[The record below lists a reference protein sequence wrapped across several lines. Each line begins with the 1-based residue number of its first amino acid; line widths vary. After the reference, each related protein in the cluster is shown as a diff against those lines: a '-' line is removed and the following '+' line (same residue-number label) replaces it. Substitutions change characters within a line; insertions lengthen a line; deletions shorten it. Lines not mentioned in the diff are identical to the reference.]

1 MKLRALRLHNVKRFA
16 GRGVAIEKIGDGVNV
31 LTAANEFG
39 KSTTF
44 DALHA
49 LFFQPHS
56 GTPNS
61 VKLLRPYAGGNPLV
75 EADIET
81 ADGNFRLTKQFYGG
95 RYARVTELGNN
106 RLIAQADEAESF
118 IADLTKGGAGGPA
131 GLLWVRQG
139 LTGIEK
145 RSASEEEGDRR
156 VRETLLSSV
165 QGEVEALTGG
175 RRMAEILAACEE
187 ALARLVTATLRPK
200 TGGPYAQALEERD
213 RLDALEKQLA
223 ADVTTLRD
231 ALDRRRSATR
241 RLAELEEPQEV
252 AARDQALRAAEE
264 AWQAARS
271 HGETLRAAEA
281 DLALA
286 AEQHRAA
293 TTTLEQFET
302 ALDRAALIERQA
314 LDATKTLDDAKARQ
328 AAAASQSD
336 KLQAEAMVAEAAE
349 RQARADKSRLDT
361 AQAARDAAERFE
373 AAGEKLAQAEAIRS
387 RIEAG
392 EAQLATLLVPAKTLA
407 QLEEHDLELA
417 RLRALQSAALPSL
430 RMTYANPADNSV
442 SLAGQPLA
450 HDSDHSFSGT
460 VNLDIAHVGRL
471 TIRSHHVDDAA
482 RAIAALQDKVAALL
496 TSIGADSLPAA
507 RQRQN
512 LAREKANAL
521 ALDRQLL
528 AQLAPEGIET
538 LRATVTRLDALRGD
552 AIEIK
557 FDPAAIAET
566 LRAAEER
573 LDASRNAARAARP
586 MLDSAQQ
593 DYLAAHSAL
602 ARMQAELHA
611 LEAILGAVEQRP
623 ARHQQAADMVRT
635 GNERLRA
642 AQAIVAPLRA
652 TAQDLAAA
660 ELTLRRLR
668 AVAQAADQEIKLNR
682 ENLADLNGQ
691 IRIQTDKAIEEYW
704 QETRDLLAAA
714 SDRARRYELEVKT
727 LDRLRNALT
736 TARSAARDLYLKPVI
751 TELRPLIGLLF
762 DDITVAFNETTLLP
776 ETVLRNGQEE
786 EVDRLSGGMREQ
798 LSILTRLAFAR
809 LLARNGRPAPVI
821 LDDALVYSDDDRI
834 ERMFVALHSQSR
846 DQQILVFSCRQRA
859 FSRLGGNVLTMSDW
873 TPP

>member
-1 MKLRALRLHNVKRFA
+1 MKLRALRLYNVKRFA
-16 GRGVAIEKIGDGVNV
+16 GRGVAIENIGDGVNV

-39 KSTTF
+39 KSTSF
-44 DALHA
+44 EALHA

-81 ADGNFRLTKQFYGG
+81 ADGRFRLTKQFYGG
-95 RYARVTELGNN
+95 RSARVTELGNN
-106 RLIAQADEAESF
+106 RLIAQADEAEAF

-145 RSASEEEGDRR
+145 RTASEEEGDRR

-175 RRMAEILAACEE
+175 RRMAEILAACDE
-187 ALARLVTATLRPK
+187 ALGRLVTPTLRPK
-200 TGGPYAQALEERD
+200 TGGPYAQALDERD

-241 RLAELEEPQEV
+241 RLAELEEPEEV
-252 AARDQALRAAEE
+252 AAREQALRAAEE

-271 HGETLRAAEA
+271 HSETLRAAEA

-293 TTTLEQFET
+293 TSALEQFEN
-302 ALDRAALIERQA
+302 ALERAALVERQA
-314 LDATKTLDDAKARQ
+314 FEATEKLNDAKARQ
-328 AAAASQSD
+328 AAAATQSD
-336 KLQAEAMVAEAAE
+336 RLQAEAMAAEAAE
-349 RQARADKSRLDT
+349 RQARADKSRLDA
-361 AQAARDAAERFE
+361 AQAARDAAERFD
-373 AAGEKLAQAEAIRS
+373 AASEKLAQADIIRT
-387 RIEAG
+387 RIETG
-392 EAQLATLLVPAKTLA
+392 EAQLATLLVPDKALA
-407 QLEEHDLELA
+407 QLENHDLELA
-417 RLRALQSAALPSL
+417 RLRALQSATLPSL
-430 RMTYANPADNSV
+430 RMTYANPADISA

-450 HDSDHSFSGT
+450 HDTDQSFSGT
-460 VNLDIAHVGRL
+460 VDLEIAHIGRL

-482 RAIAALQDKVAALL
+482 QAIAALQDKIATLL
-496 TSIGADSLPAA
+496 EAIGVDSLAAA

-512 LAREKANAL
+512 LAREKSNAL
-521 ALDRQLL
+521 SLDRQLL
-528 AQLAPEGIET
+528 AQLAPEGIDA
-538 LRATVTRLDALRGD
+538 LRETVTRLNALRGD

-557 FDPAAIAET
+557 FDPAAISQT
-566 LRAAEER
+566 LRSAEER
-573 LDASRNAARAARP
+573 LDASRNAARQARP
-586 MLDSAQQ
+586 LLELAQQ
-593 DYLAAHSAL
+593 DYLAAHAAL
-602 ARMQAELHA
+602 ARTQAELHA

-623 ARHQQAADMVRT
+623 AKHQQTSGVVQACK
-635 GNERLRA
+635 ERLLA
-642 AQAIVAPLRA
+642 AQTVVAPLRA

-660 ELTLRRLR
+660 ELTLKRLR

-691 IRIQTDKAIEEYW
+691 IRIQADKAIEEYW
-704 QETRDLLAAA
+704 QETRDLLASA
-714 SDRARRYELEVKT
+714 SEAARRYELEVKT

-736 TARSAARDLYLKPVI
+736 SARSAARDLYLKPVI

-776 ETVLRNGQEE
+776 ETVMRNGQEE

-834 ERMFVALHSQSR
+834 ERMFEALHSQSR

-873 TPP
+873 TPS